1 MMRDSYLMTLT
12 LFQSMALGFNGLD
25 ALVNALRDKSSR
37 LSYY

>member
-12 LFQSMALGFNGLD
+12 MALGFNGLD
-25 ALVNALRDKSSR
+25 ALMNVLQSAN